1 MSTDNLFSNYIN
13 LIIDTIILLQKILN
27 WILHDANHISSLYAC
42 IVIQLA
48 NSQGNL

>member
-1 MSTDNLFSNYIN
+1 MSTDSLFSNYIN
-13 LIIDTIILLQKILN
+13 LIIDTIILLQN

-42 IVIQLA
+42 IAIQLA